1 MQTSGQTDGERIHV
15 AIVEDDDMLRE
26 ALALGLDEGRYRV
39 TSHGNARAAL
49 RAFDEEEVPDVIVL
63 DLMLPEMDGWAFR
76 KAQKQ
81 SGRLQHVPVVVV
93 SSMPESAR
101 PIDAQARLR
110 KPVDTQELE
119 DAVQRVLTT
128 RRVV

>member
-76 KAQKQ
+76 KAQKPR
-81 SGRLQHVPVVVV
+81 SRAVGCNTCR
-93 SSMPESAR
+93 SSWCRVCQRARGPSTLRPGSAN
-101 PIDAQARLR
+101 PSTR
-110 KPVDTQELE
+110 KSSKMQCS
-119 DAVQRVLTT
+119 AY
-128 RRVV
+128 